1 MSCPKLGE
9 TMRTQKPLC
18 RSPRLGFTLIE
29 LLLVM
34 VILAIL
40 AAVIVP
46 KFVGRSEQAKISA
59 AKNDVTVLKAQLD
72 AFEIDNGHYPS
83 TEEGLQALVDKPSGD
98 YPNWK
103 KPYVDKL
110 PTDPWG
116 HPYVYRFPSSNSKDD
131 YDLYSNGPGAEGS
144 GNEIR

>member
-1 MSCPKLGE
+1 
-9 TMRTQKPLC
+9 
-18 RSPRLGFTLIE
+18 LIE

-46 KFVGRSEQAKISA
+46 KFVGRGEQAKVSA
-59 AKNDVTVLKAQLD
+59 AKSDVATLKAQLD

-83 TEEGLQALVDKPSGD
+83 TEEGLQALVEKPSGD

-103 KPYVDKL
+103 KPYIDKL
-110 PTDPWG
+110 PMDPWG
-116 HPYVYRFPSSNSKDD
+116 HPYVYHYPGTGGQD
-131 YDLYSNGPGAEGS
+131 YDLYSGGGGGEGS
-144 GNEIR
+144 GSEIK

>member
-1 MSCPKLGE
+1 MHY
-9 TMRTQKPLC
+9 
-18 RSPRLGFTLIE
+18 RSPKRRVDRTAFTLIE

-59 AKNDVTVLKAQLD
+59 AKNDVTVLKGQLD
-72 AFEIDNGHYPS
+72 AFEVDNGHFP
-83 TEEGLQALVDKPSGD
+83 TTDEGLQALAEKPSGD

-103 KPYVDKL
+103 KPYVEKL

-116 HPYVYRFPSSNSKDD
+116 HPYIYRCP
-131 YDLYSNGPGAEGS
+131 GS
-144 GNEIR
+144 GQKEFDLLSGGPDGHEGGGDDIE

>member
-1 MSCPKLGE
+1 MNYRRNQRRAKQSA
-9 TMRTQKPLC
+9 
-18 RSPRLGFTLIE
+18 FTLIE

-46 KFVGRSEQAKISA
+46 KFVGRSEQAKHSA
-59 AKNDVTVLKAQLD
+59 ATNDVTVLKGQLD
-72 AFEIDNGHYPS
+72 AFEIDNGHYPT
-83 TEEGLQALVDKPSGD
+83 TEEGLQALVEKPNGD

-103 KPYVDKL
+103 KPYVEKL

-116 HPYVYRFPSSNSKDD
+116 HPYVYRCPG
-131 YDLYSNGPGAEGS
+131 SNGHDFDLLSAGSSGHEG
-144 GNEIR
+144 GGTDIN